1 MNTEENTKWGN
12 LELLLNAIPSP
23 EGRTYLSTAIVTLLS
38 LGFTHSSAAGWVSPL
53 EREPHG
59 QPLRFDAAVMLLH
72 AAALELSRAGKPVG
86 SAVIMDA
93 VNVIAP
99 LRAHD
104 LDAVKIARESALSSR
119 SEHDYLPQTREQAE
133 TWQPHGWVLDAI
145 QAASLGVQ
153 PPAGPELPGIGLA
166 GPELAGFGTFR
177 DGKFGSWLFQTH
189 AMAASFDSTA
199 LDAGPA
205 NSEIVPLFRA
215 STIDMQRAH
224 QLAEEI
230 GVGNVSGCYVLDRD
244 ELEHF
249 LVLLLGRSAVKS

>member
-1 MNTEENTKWGN
+1 MSTEENTKWGN
-12 LELLLNAIPSP
+12 LELLLNAIPSA

-53 EREPHG
+53 DREPHG
-59 QPLRFDAAVMLLH
+59 LPLRFDAAVIMLH
-72 AAALELSRAGKPVG
+72 AMALELSKAGKPVG

-104 LDAVKIARESALSSR
+104 FDAVKLARESALSNR
-119 SEHDYLPQTREQAE
+119 SEHDYLPQTREQAD

-145 QAASLGVQ
+145 QAASLGAQ
-153 PPAGPELPGIGLA
+153 PPVTPVVTMGEEAAWL
-166 GPELAGFGTFR
+166 GTPA
-177 DGKFGSWLFQTH
+177 DGSK
-189 AMAASFDSTA
+189 ASVTLNHDT
-199 LDAGPA
+199 LGDWHRMGRTI
-205 NSEIVPLFRA
+205 EPLFRA
-215 STIDMQRAH
+215 SAIDMQRAH

-249 LVLLLGRSAVKS
+249 LVLLLGRNAVKS